1 MCLDHG
7 PGNLQSG
14 QIARSRRRG
23 INALALRHVRAV
35 HPGSGDLDQDLAG
48 LRYWQWSLARDQ
60 HLRTS
65 GSGDL
70 NRCHL

>member
-1 MCLDHG
+1 
-7 PGNLQSG
+7 
-14 QIARSRRRG
+14 RRR